1 MRTYKFKNVNEI
13 RSSNMR
19 AIKGRDTS
27 IELLLRKELFKR
39 GLRFRINYKK
49 LPGSPDVVFVKTKV
63 AIFCDSEFWHGKD
76 WERKKNRIICNREY
90 WIRKIE
96 NNIKRDLDNN
106 RSLSEMGWRVLRFW
120 GKDIQKNMN
129 IVVESIV
136 NEINR

>member
-76 WERKKNRIICNREY
+76 WERKKNRIICNR
-90 WIRKIE
+90 
-96 NNIKRDLDNN
+96 NIGFVK
-106 RSLSEMGWRVLRFW
+106 
-120 GKDIQKNMN
+120 
-129 IVVESIV
+129 
-136 NEINR
+136 

>member
-1 MRTYKFKNVNEI
+1 
-13 RSSNMR
+13 MR